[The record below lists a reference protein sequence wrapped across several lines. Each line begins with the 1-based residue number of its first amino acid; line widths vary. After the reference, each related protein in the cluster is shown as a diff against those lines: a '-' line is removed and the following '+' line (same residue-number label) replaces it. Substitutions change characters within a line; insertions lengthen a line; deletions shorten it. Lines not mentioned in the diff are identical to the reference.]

1 MRMNMTINITG
12 RCAMIVASIEDPF
25 VLDLFDCARAALSSF
40 LRPSNVAWI
49 VEAVQLKV
57 AGFSCILTQV
67 SRRTDAKAQAPIS
80 QPWDVWFQSWSWGS
94 LEVPHCFC
102 KGGATEPGG

>member
-25 VLDLFDCARAALSSF
+25 VLDLFDCARAALSSS

-49 VEAVQLKV
+49 VEAVLLKV

-94 LEVPHCFC
+94 LEKSKARIHELV
-102 KGGATEPGG
+102 